1 MYNRRYSMDYKK
13 LASDVVKK
21 ATYMLMNDKT
31 LKPTVRTMEE
41 SIEKYGVKLSAV
53 EIELAGDDVDYKKM
67 LWQIITDL
75 RLSANSNYDYDM
87 EAYHNDD
94 NMLHEITSI
103 IEKQTDEFNQE
114 NLGFINISRI
124 DCDDYEEISKEK
136 DLL

>member
-1 MYNRRYSMDYKK
+1 MDYKK

-87 EAYHNDD
+87 EAYYNDD

>member
-1 MYNRRYSMDYKK
+1 
-13 LASDVVKK
+13 
-21 ATYMLMNDKT
+21 
-31 LKPTVRTMEE
+31 
-41 SIEKYGVKLSAV
+41 
-53 EIELAGDDVDYKKM
+53 M

>member
-53 EIELAGDDVDYKKM
+53 EIGLAGDDVDYKKM

>member
-1 MYNRRYSMDYKK
+1 MDYKK